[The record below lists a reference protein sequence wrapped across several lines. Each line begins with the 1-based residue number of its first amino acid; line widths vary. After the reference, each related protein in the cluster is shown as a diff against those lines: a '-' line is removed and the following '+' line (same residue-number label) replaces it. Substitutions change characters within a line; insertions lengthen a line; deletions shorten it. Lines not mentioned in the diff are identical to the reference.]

1 MPGTVVAS
9 VSHKFKKDHN
19 ELPYVSI
26 AYDGQEDSSID
37 LRLQAFMHQAKEY
50 AARQGHNK
58 PANWHLAKLAKT
70 KVNSH

>member
-50 AARQGHNK
+50 AARQGYDRSEK
-58 PANWHLAKLAKT
+58 WHLANLARKAMG
-70 KVNSH
+70 